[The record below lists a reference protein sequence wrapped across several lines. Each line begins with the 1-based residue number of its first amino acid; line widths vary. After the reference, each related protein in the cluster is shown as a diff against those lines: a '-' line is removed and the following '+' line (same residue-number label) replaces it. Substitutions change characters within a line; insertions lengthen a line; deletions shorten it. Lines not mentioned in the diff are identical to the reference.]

1 MKERGVTRVL
11 SVLSGAELEYYQIAL
26 GDSYGKY
33 FSGHELV
40 SDLKAEGA
48 RDKALALLKAAK
60 EAGEKVVVHCA
71 GGQGRTGTVLG
82 TWMVTEYGLS
92 PEEAAKEVRPS
103 QHSGEGLQVTPA
115 TGFEVARAPLITR
128 GALSHPWRYPTPSM
142 ASAGG

>member
-92 PEEAAKEVRPS
+92 PEEAAKEIEEHMKVVNSSRWPKP
-103 QHSGEGLQVTPA
+103 EKIADFVTN
-115 TGFEVARAPLITR
+115 GHL
-128 GALSHPWRYPTPSM
+128 
-142 ASAGG
+142 